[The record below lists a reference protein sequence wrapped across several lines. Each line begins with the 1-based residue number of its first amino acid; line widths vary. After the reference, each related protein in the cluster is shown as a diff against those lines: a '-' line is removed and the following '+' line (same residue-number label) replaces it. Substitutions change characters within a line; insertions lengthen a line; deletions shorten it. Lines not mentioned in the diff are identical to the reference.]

1 MSPDVAAQVAQAKQ
15 VAIELQIAQARLR
28 GDIETIVRLAGLA
41 ALDRIF
47 NHERQVAGEKFR
59 DRLAKDGFIA

>member
-41 ALDRIF
+41 ALDAIIS
-47 NHERQVAGEKFR
+47 HERQACGEKFR
-59 DRLAKDGFIA
+59 DRLEKSGFIA